1 MMALRLSADT
11 KAQAW
16 TPETVI
22 FTIITGYRE
31 RSMSLDN
38 KNPIW
43 NLPNILTLLR
53 IASIPVLAAILLS
66 PSKSASIWAAGVF
79 AIASITD
86 WLDGYLAR
94 RMGIVT
100 VFGKFLDPIA
110 DKLIVMSALIMIL
123 PYDRAPAWMVLIIL
137 GREIIITGL
146 RGLASTEGIVIPA
159 SNLGKF
165 KTIFQIV
172 AILGLLLHYD
182 YHWFFAIENPYLY
195 VNMHNIGIFYLWIA
209 TIITIWS
216 GVDYLVKFSRVIIR

>member
-1 MMALRLSADT
+1 MT
-11 KAQAW
+11 
-16 TPETVI
+16 
-22 FTIITGYRE
+22 FN
-31 RSMSLDN
+31 N
-38 KNPIW
+38 KDPVW
-43 NLPNILTLLR
+43 NVPNILTLLR
-53 IASIPVLAAILLS
+53 IASIPVIAAILLS
-66 PSKSASIWAAGVF
+66 PSRSAGFWAAAIF
-79 AIASITD
+79 AVASITD

-110 DKLIVMSALIMIL
+110 DKLIVMSVLIMIL
-123 PYDRAPAWMVLIIL
+123 PYGRAPAWMVLIIL

-146 RGLASTEGIVIPA
+146 RGLASTEGVVIPA

-182 YHWFFAIENPYLY
+182 YHWFFGMDIRYLF
-195 VNMHNIGIFYLWIA
+195 VNMHNVGIFYLWIA

-216 GVDYLVKFSRVIIR
+216 GIDYLVKFNRIIVK